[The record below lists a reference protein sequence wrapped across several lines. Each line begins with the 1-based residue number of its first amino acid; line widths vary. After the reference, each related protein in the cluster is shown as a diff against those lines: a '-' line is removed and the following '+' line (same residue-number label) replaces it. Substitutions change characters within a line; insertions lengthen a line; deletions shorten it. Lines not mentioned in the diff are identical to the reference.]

1 MNPEIPTSQTNQ
13 PIQPS
18 EPFVGVPA
26 PVPVVSPP
34 QTSKPKVIIIAAVVG
49 GLIMIGG
56 IGLLVMRLGSSTEK
70 STSQPKQQ
78 STVTKKQE
86 TPAATAGTRTCKAFK
101 ASEFD
106 PIINGAPEKTDGMFA
121 TFKNSSGKWTLLFK
135 YLFSPST
142 LAYDSPDIVIKS
154 IKSVSRFNDQFSQF
168 EWQLSLR
175 GSIASDTPEAKK
187 IANERSQKVKQEL
200 IDAGIPADRLII
212 KDPRMDTVPAQ
223 NYINIDDRYVQAVI
237 SANCT

>member
-1 MNPEIPTSQTNQ
+1 MNPEIPTPLTYQ
-13 PIQPS
+13 PTQPP
-18 EPFVGVPA
+18 EPSVGFPA
-26 PVPVVSPP
+26 PVPDVPPP
-34 QTSKPKVIIIAAVVG
+34 QSTNRKVFIIAAVFT
-49 GLIMIGG
+49 GLIMVSG
-56 IGLLVMRLGSSTEK
+56 IGFLLMRSNAASEK
-70 STSQPKQQ
+70 TTPQPKQQ
-78 STVTKKQE
+78 STDTNKQE
-86 TPAATAGTRTCKAFK
+86 TPAATASTRSCKAFK

-135 YLFSPST
+135 YLFSPNT
-142 LAYDSPDIVIKS
+142 LAYDSPDIVTKS
-154 IKSVSRFNDQFSQF
+154 VKSVSRFNDQFSQY

-175 GSIASDTPEAKK
+175 GSIASDTPEAIK